1 MLPPQR
7 PVRGLLGGAPGGLT
21 STSMSRTPT
30 SSTASGCFAITAS
43 STRVGAR
50 RRGVATPSATI
61 RSAITGGTIEDVEV
75 SAPCLNVAWAG
86 ACERC
91 YCCPRAC
98 RVCQLAFRRTSSI
111 PLQNFV
117 GHTVAV
123 NDDCT
128 VQTVAYTSSLFTGS
142 SRRHHPG
149 DESQWRRS
157 IFRGLRHELS
167 GPSDDLRCD
176 HPNHQDGGGRPVARR
191 RRLP

>member
-1 MLPPQR
+1 M
-7 PVRGLLGGAPGGLT
+7 
-21 STSMSRTPT
+21 
-30 SSTASGCFAITAS
+30 
-43 STRVGAR
+43 GAR

-142 SRRHHPG
+142 SGATTRAM
-149 DESQWRRS
+149 S
-157 IFRGLRHELS
+157 LS
-167 GPSDDLRCD
+167 GVGPFSAVYATNYLVPLTTYGATTLITKMVAAGLLAHVGGVYPDGLPANVGGPSTGRAGAS
-176 HPNHQDGGGRPVARR
+176 HPARNAGV
-191 RRLP
+191 